1 MYYIYENTTRY
12 IQKKMRRRREIKIA
26 RLFVF
31 NLRVWFGC

>member
-1 MYYIYENTTRY
+1 MYYIYERY